1 MSSNAL
7 SANPAVLITGTST
20 GIGRTTTRLLDG
32 EGWRV
37 FAGVR
42 RSEDADSL
50 RDECSSRVTPLILDV
65 TQASAIEQASKD
77 VSEAL
82 GEAPL
87 AAIVNNAGIGFGGPL
102 EFIDLD
108 EVRNGFEVNVFG
120 LLAVTRAFLPLLR
133 RGPAGRIVNVS
144 SGAGKVAMPFLGPYC
159 ASKFAVEALSDAM
172 RVELR
177 SGGIQ
182 VSVVEPGF
190 IDTPMQEK
198 GHGDVERMRG
208 TLTEDGRQRYD
219 RGIDK
224 FAANLDRFAKRATP
238 PDAVAR
244 AIHEALTAKRPKT
257 RYTVGADATL
267 LAPLSRLLPDGA
279 KDALLGKLHDL

>member
-1 MSSNAL
+1 MSSTE
-7 SANPAVLITGTST
+7 SASSPAVLVTGTST
-20 GIGRTTTRLLDG
+20 GIGRTTTRLLDR

-42 RSEDADSL
+42 RSEDAESL
-50 RDECSSRVTPLILDV
+50 RAESSSRVTPLILDV
-65 TQASAIEQASKD
+65 AQASAIEQASKD
-77 VSEAL
+77 TAAAL

-87 AAIVNNAGIGFGGPL
+87 TGIVNNAGIGFGGPL

-108 EVRNGFEVNVFG
+108 EVRSGFEVNVFG
-120 LLAVTRAFLPLLR
+120 LLAVTRAFLPLVR
-133 RGPAGRIVNVS
+133 RGAGGRIVNVS

-172 RVELR
+172 RLELR
-177 SGGIQ
+177 GGGIQ

-190 IDTPMQEK
+190 VATPMQEK
-198 GHGDVERMRG
+198 GLSDVERMRG
-208 TLTEDGRQRYD
+208 LLPEDGRQRYE

-224 FAANLDRFAKRATP
+224 LEANLVRFASSSSSP
-238 PDAVAR
+238 EAVSR
-244 AIHEALTAKRPKT
+244 AILAALTATRPKS
-257 RYTVGADATL
+257 RYVVGTDANL